1 MSVADG
7 DYFTER
13 RIATMYAVLKLYA
26 VILVILGILGLFYWR
41 HSRKAER
48 KEAEEIAKAP
58 KAIIIVTPDFDM
70 VPVAAAA
77 GVFEHAGLGFKLVS
91 NEGGPVQPD
100 AALVQTRQDPIWLA
114 VLSAASTTA
123 TVSSCFSYSDRMA
136 KVIFIPGGPN
146 VLGELQG
153 TEPNNFDFRRK
164 LSSLCLSV
172 LDSEGAIGTI
182 GDGAHAL
189 PELNMDTLAYRRVLK
204 ASHDS
209 EAEALARALVRMTFV
224 PESSKSKDA

>member
-1 MSVADG
+1 
-7 DYFTER
+7 
-13 RIATMYAVLKLYA
+13 
-26 VILVILGILGLFYWR
+26 
-41 HSRKAER
+41 
-48 KEAEEIAKAP
+48 
-58 KAIIIVTPDFDM
+58 
-70 VPVAAAA
+70 
-77 GVFEHAGLGFKLVS
+77 
-91 NEGGPVQPD
+91 
-100 AALVQTRQDPIWLA
+100 
-114 VLSAASTTA
+114 
-123 TVSSCFSYSDRMA
+123 MA

-224 PESSKSKDA
+224 PESSK